1 MKFFSF
7 TLTLLSATLF
17 FASCKK
23 EVPDNGVTISGI
35 PATATI
41 AAGGKVGPVT
51 GSAEGL
57 DGLVSVSITKDGA
70 ALSTA
75 TLTGTT
81 ATFPFEYTAVAADA
95 GKNLVFEFTVTDADG
110 DVAKATHVLTV
121 GAEPTTIRVTSNI
134 TANTTWVTGKTYV
147 LGARIFVVAPAKL
160 TIQKGVIVK
169 GEAGTGANATALIIA
184 RGAQIDAQGTA
195 TEPIIFTGIADEIA
209 PGQIASPNI
218 EPTVEGLWGGLIV
231 LGRAKCSLAGDVAEF
246 AIEGIP
252 ATETNGLY
260 GGTNDADNSG
270 IIKYISIRHGGSLIG
285 ASNEI
290 NGLTLGG
297 VGSGTVIENV
307 EVVANQD
314 DGIEWFGGT
323 VSVKNALVWNSGD
336 DAIDTDQ
343 AWAGTLDNFIV
354 ISGVNTDH
362 ALEID
367 GPEGT
372 YNAAHTVKNGSIKG
386 HPSTELGDFRSKAR
400 GTFENMYFFGFP
412 DPNELIT
419 PAPAV
424 GPFNKGRGDLSL
436 DAATVPNFTGT
447 TGPLVFNKM
456 EVTLLSGVT
465 LTTAFRN
472 GTNAYASEVLVKAN
486 TVGATKAAFV
496 GWTWA
501 DKANQLADFK

>member
-1 MKFFSF
+1 MKNFSYI
-7 TLTLLSATLF
+7 LTLLTAFTLVF
-17 FASCKK
+17 TSCT
-23 EVPDNGVTISGI
+23 EEEPDNGVTISGI

-41 AAGGKVGPVT
+41 DAGGKLGPVT

-57 DGLVSVSITKDGA
+57 DGLVSLSITKDGA
-70 ALSTA
+70 ALSTLP
-75 TLTGTT
+75 LTGTT

-134 TANTTWVTGKTYV
+134 TANTTWVTGKTYI

-169 GEAGTGANATALIIA
+169 GEAGTGANATALVIA

-195 TEPIIFTGIADEIA
+195 TEPIIFTSVADEIA
-209 PGQIASPNI
+209 PGQIAGTNL

-231 LGRAKCSLAGDVAEF
+231 LGRAKCSFAGDVTEL

-252 ATETNGLY
+252 ATDTNGLY

-323 VSVKNALVWNSGD
+323 VSVKNALIWNSGD
-336 DAIDTDQ
+336 DAVDTDQ
-343 AWAGTLDNFIV
+343 SWAGTLDNFIV

-386 HPSTELGDFRSKAR
+386 HPSTEFGDFRSKAR
-400 GTFENMYFFGFP
+400 GTFENLYFFNF
-412 DPNELIT
+412 
-419 PAPAV
+419 PAPAD
-424 GPFNKGRGDLSL
+424 NTNAGRGDLSI

-447 TGPLVFNKM
+447 TGPLVFKNLQA
-456 EVTLLSGVT
+456 TLKTGVT
-465 LTTAFRN
+465 LATAFRN
-472 GTNAYASEVLVKAN
+472 GTDVYASEVALKAN

-501 DKANQLADFK
+501 DKAGQLADFK

>member
-1 MKFFSF
+1 MKNFSF
-7 TLTLLSATLF
+7 IFTLLTAFTLVF
-17 FASCKK
+17 SSCT
-23 EVPDNGVTISGI
+23 EEEPDNGVTISGI
-35 PATATI
+35 PATAKI
-41 AAGGKVGPVT
+41 DAGAKLGPVT

-57 DGLVSVSITKDGA
+57 DGLVSLSITKDGA
-70 ALSTA
+70 PLSTL

-134 TANTTWVTGKTYV
+134 TANTTWVTGKTYI

-169 GEAGTGANATALIIA
+169 GEAGTGANATALVIA

-195 TEPIIFTGIADEIA
+195 TEPIIFTSVADEIA
-209 PGQIASPNI
+209 PGQIAGTNL

-231 LGRAKCSLAGDVAEF
+231 LGRAKCSFAGDVTEL

-252 ATETNGLY
+252 ATDTNGLY

-323 VSVKNALVWNSGD
+323 VSVKNALIWNSGD
-336 DAIDTDQ
+336 DAVDTDQ
-343 AWAGTLDNFIV
+343 SWAGTLDNFIV

-372 YNAAHTVKNGSIKG
+372 YNAAHTVKNGSVKG
-386 HPSTELGDFRSKAR
+386 HPSTEMGDFRSKAR
-400 GTFENMYFFGFP
+400 GTFENLYFFNF
-412 DPNELIT
+412 
-419 PAPAV
+419 PAPAD
-424 GPFNKGRGDLSL
+424 NTNAGRGDLSI

-447 TGPLVFNKM
+447 TGPLVFKNLQA
-456 EVTLLSGVT
+456 TLKTGVT
-465 LTTAFRN
+465 LATAFRN
-472 GTNAYASEVLVKAN
+472 GTDVYASEVALKAN

-501 DKANQLADFK
+501 DKAGQLADFK

>member
-1 MKFFSF
+1 MKKF
-7 TLTLLSATLF
+7 TYALTLLTAFTLVF
-17 FASCKK
+17 TSCTEEEK
-23 EVPDNGVTISGI
+23 PDNGVTISGI
-35 PATATI
+35 PATAKI
-41 AAGGKVGPVT
+41 DAGAKLGPVT
-51 GSAEGL
+51 GTAEGL
-57 DGLVSVSITKDGA
+57 DGLVSLAITKDGA

-75 TLTGTT
+75 PLSGTS

-95 GKNLVFEFTVTDADG
+95 GKNLVFEFTVTDTDG
-110 DVAKATHVLTV
+110 DVAKTTHVLTV

-134 TANTTWVTGKTYV
+134 TANTTWVTGKTYI
-147 LGARIFVVAPAKL
+147 LGARIFVTAPAKL
-160 TIQKGVIVK
+160 TIQKGVIIK
-169 GEAGTGANATALIIA
+169 GEAGSGANATALVIA

-195 TEPIIFTGIADEIA
+195 TEPIIFTSVADEIA
-209 PGQIASPNI
+209 PGQIASPNL
-218 EPTVEGLWGGLIV
+218 EATQEGLWGGLIV
-231 LGRAKCSLAGDVAEF
+231 LGRAKCSLAGDVAEL

-252 ATETNGLY
+252 ATDTNGLY

-270 IIKYISIRHGGSLIG
+270 ILKFISIRHGGSLIG

-323 VSVKNALVWNSGD
+323 VSVKNALIWNSGD
-336 DAIDTDQ
+336 DAVDTDQ
-343 AWAGTLDNFIV
+343 SWAGTLDNFIV

-372 YNAAHTVKNGSIKG
+372 YNAAHTVKNGSVKG
-386 HPSTELGDFRSKAR
+386 HPSTEFGDFRSKAR
-400 GTFENMYFFGFP
+400 GTFENLYFFNF
-412 DPNELIT
+412 
-419 PAPAV
+419 PAPAD
-424 GPFNKGRGDLSL
+424 NTNAGRGDLSI

-447 TGPLVFNKM
+447 TGPLVFKKL
-456 EVTLLSGVT
+456 EATLKSGVT
-465 LTTAFRN
+465 LATAFRN
-472 GTNAYASEVLVKAN
+472 GTDVYAAEAALKAN

-501 DKANQLADFK
+501 DKAGQLADFK

>member
-1 MKFFSF
+1 MKNFSF
-7 TLTLLSATLF
+7 ILTLLTAFTLVF
-17 FASCKK
+17 SSCT
-23 EVPDNGVTISGI
+23 EEEPDNGVTISGI
-35 PATATI
+35 PATAKI
-41 AAGGKVGPVT
+41 DAGAKLGPVT

-57 DGLVSVSITKDGA
+57 DGLVSLSITKDGA
-70 ALSTA
+70 PLSTL

-134 TANTTWVTGKTYV
+134 TANTTWVTGKTYI

-169 GEAGTGANATALIIA
+169 GEAGTGANATALVIA

-195 TEPIIFTGIADEIA
+195 TEPIIFTSVADEIA
-209 PGQIASPNI
+209 PGQIAGTNL

-231 LGRAKCSLAGDVAEF
+231 LGRAKCSFAGDVTEL

-252 ATETNGLY
+252 ATDTNGLY

-270 IIKYISIRHGGSLIG
+270 ILKFISIRHGGSLIG

-323 VSVKNALVWNSGD
+323 VSVKNALIWNSGD
-336 DAIDTDQ
+336 DAVDTDQ
-343 AWAGTLDNFIV
+343 SWAGTLDNFIV

-372 YNAAHTVKNGSIKG
+372 YNAAHTVKNGSVKG
-386 HPSTELGDFRSKAR
+386 HPSTEFGDFRSAAR
-400 GTFENMYFFGFP
+400 GTFENLYFFNF
-412 DPNELIT
+412 
-419 PAPAV
+419 PAPAD
-424 GPFNKGRGDLSL
+424 NTNAGRGDLSL
-436 DAATVPNFTGT
+436 DATTVPNFTAS
-447 TGPLVFNKM
+447 PKILVFTKL
-456 EVTLLSGVT
+456 EATLKTGVT
-465 LTTAFRN
+465 LPIAFRN
-472 GTNAYASEVLVKAN
+472 GTDAFASEVALKAN

-501 DKANQLADFK
+501 DKAGQLADFK

>member
-1 MKFFSF
+1 MKNFSF
-7 TLTLLSATLF
+7 ILTLLTAFTLVF
-17 FASCKK
+17 SSCT
-23 EVPDNGVTISGI
+23 EEEPDNGVTISGI
-35 PATATI
+35 PATAKI
-41 AAGGKVGPVT
+41 DAGAKLGPVT

-57 DGLVSVSITKDGA
+57 DGLVSLSITKDGA
-70 ALSTA
+70 PLSTL

-134 TANTTWVTGKTYV
+134 TANTTWVTGKTYI
-147 LGARIFVVAPAKL
+147 LGARIFVVSPAKL

-169 GEAGTGANATALIIA
+169 GEAGTGANATALVIA

-195 TEPIIFTGIADEIA
+195 TEPIIFTSVADEIA
-209 PGQIASPNI
+209 PGQIAGTNL

-231 LGRAKCSLAGDVAEF
+231 LGRAKCSFAGDVTEL

-252 ATETNGLY
+252 ATDTNGLY

-270 IIKYISIRHGGSLIG
+270 ILKFISIRHGGSLIG

-323 VSVKNALVWNSGD
+323 VSVKNALIWNSGD
-336 DAIDTDQ
+336 DAVDTDQ
-343 AWAGTLDNFIV
+343 SWAGTLDNFIV

-372 YNAAHTVKNGSIKG
+372 YNAAHTVKNGSVKG
-386 HPSTELGDFRSKAR
+386 HPSTEFGDFRSKAR
-400 GTFENMYFFGFP
+400 GTFENLYFFNF
-412 DPNELIT
+412 
-419 PAPAV
+419 PAPAD
-424 GPFNKGRGDLSL
+424 NTNAGRGDLSL

-447 TGPLVFNKM
+447 TGPLVFKDLQA
-456 EVTLLSGVT
+456 TLKTGVT
-465 LTTAFRN
+465 LATAFRN
-472 GTNAYASEVLVKAN
+472 GTDVYASEVALKAN

-501 DKANQLADFK
+501 DKAGQLADFK

>member
-1 MKFFSF
+1 MKNFSYI
-7 TLTLLSATLF
+7 LTLLTAFTLVF
-17 FASCKK
+17 SSCT
-23 EVPDNGVTISGI
+23 EEEPDNGVTISGI

-41 AAGGKVGPVT
+41 AAGAKLGPVT

-57 DGLVSVSITKDGA
+57 DGLVSLYVTKDGA
-70 ALSTA
+70 ALSTT

-110 DVAKATHVLTV
+110 DLAKATHVLTV
-121 GAEPTTIRVTSNI
+121 GAEPTTIRVSANI
-134 TANTTWVTGKTYV
+134 TANTTWVTGKTYI
-147 LGARIFVVAPAKL
+147 LGSRIFVVSPAKL
-160 TIQKGVIVK
+160 TIQKGVIIK
-169 GEAGTGANATALIIA
+169 GEAGSGANATALVVA

-195 TEPIIFTGIADEIA
+195 TEPIIFTSVADEIA
-209 PGQIASPNI
+209 PGQIDSPNMD
-218 EPTVEGLWGGLIV
+218 PTVEGLWGGLIV
-231 LGRAKCSLAGDVAEF
+231 LGKAKCSLAGDVVEL

-252 ATETNGLY
+252 ATDTNGLY
-260 GGTNDADNSG
+260 GGTADTDNSG

-323 VSVKNALVWNSGD
+323 VSVKNALIWNSGD
-336 DAIDTDQ
+336 DAVDTDQ
-343 AWAGTLDNFIV
+343 SWAGTLDNFIV
-354 ISGVNTDH
+354 ISGINTDH

-367 GPEGT
+367 GPEGA
-372 YNAAHTVKNGSIKG
+372 YNAAHTVKNGSVKG
-386 HPSTELGDFRSKAR
+386 HPATEFGDFRSKAR
-400 GTFENMYFFGFP
+400 GTFENLYFFNFA
-412 DPNELIT
+412 
-419 PAPAV
+419 APADTYNGV
-424 GPFNKGRGDLSL
+424 AAAGRGDLSL
-436 DAATVPNFTGT
+436 DTSTVPNFTGT
-447 TGPLVFNKM
+447 TGPLVFKKM
-456 EVTLLSGVT
+456 EASLKTGVT
-465 LTTAFRN
+465 LAIAFRN
-472 GTNAYASEVLVKAN
+472 GTDVYAAEAALKAN

-501 DKANQLADFK
+501 DKKGQLADFK